1 MGPSRGR
8 NTAPTARA
16 NPLEMVETPSQTLH
30 HKSKPY
36 RRSATQPEPAPSSS
50 AKKRSLSPNNASK
63 PKKNAPAKVQQL
75 AASKV
80 DLAQEDASSI
90 ISGVLSDSCESLPN
104 SPASHSNSH
113 QALQPLL
120 NEASKDSMSTT
131 NEPLKKTTEASSARI
146 DLNSAENAHNLPQ
159 STRQV
164 ILTSSDAQTKLSR
177 LNPFRIAKAMD
188 ALCGPVQSVEHQRSG
203 ALLITTKTLEQVHIL
218 LDAKILKIGEESHP
232 VTGTIAW
239 STQFSYGKIFA
250 PELQDESLD
259 FLLTILKEDK
269 VVGIRKLLS
278 DPKKSSV
285 PLYVLT
291 FLSPSPPNEIR
302 VGYCPY
308 TVDKYYP
315 SPLRCGQCLR
325 YGHSKLRCSR
335 QSPICAHCSQSGH
348 SQEACPNSHLAPK
361 CINCKGPHP
370 ATSRQCPY
378 YESELRA
385 CQLTTDEGLSF
396 PEARA
401 KARTESNNTG
411 SLADTTEARPDL
423 HGRKPNSTLYRT
435 STPTSY
441 KKQPQPAPL
450 IHSEQAFPSLS
461 QLMMNNRASSPPPP
475 TTAAWPTIASQPH
488 ASSTQTSTWLTQ
500 GQRTQHTPL
509 YAATSLSNL
518 PNLPDSQPETLPAQ
532 CTPLSPTSQTQPTTL
547 PTPTSSTHTTPIAL
561 DFTQLLIKLLPLMIR
576 LLLATQLTDKIE
588 CITELGRILQA
599 DSLVSESLKLIGHSS
614 IAHTC

>member
-16 NPLEMVETPSQTLH
+16 NPLEMVETPSQTSH
-30 HKSKPY
+30 QRSKPD
-36 RRSATQPEPAPSSS
+36 RRSATQPALSFGT
-50 AKKRSLSPNNASK
+50 KKRSLSPNNASK
-63 PKKNAPAKVQQL
+63 PKKNAPANKIL
-75 AASKV
+75 PTTAPKV
-80 DLAQEDASSI
+80 DLAHEDASSI
-90 ISGVLSDSCESLPN
+90 ISGVLSDSCESLPY
-104 SPASHSNSH
+104 SLASHSNHH
-113 QALQPLL
+113 QALL
-120 NEASKDSMSTT
+120 NEAPKDRMSTD
-131 NEPLKKTTEASSARI
+131 NQPLKKTTEASSARI
-146 DLNSAENAHNLPQ
+146 DLNSAENVHNLPQ

-164 ILTSSDAQTKLSR
+164 VLTSSDAQTKLSR

-203 ALLITTKTLEQVHIL
+203 ALLITTKTLEQVHTL
-218 LDAKILKIGEESHP
+218 LEAKSLKIGEDSHP

-308 TVDKYYP
+308 IVDKYYP
-315 SPLRCGQCLR
+315 SPLRCGRCLR

-335 QSPICAHCSQSGH
+335 LSPICAHCSQSGH
-348 SQEACPNSHLAPK
+348 SQDACPNTDLAPK

-411 SLADTTEARPDL
+411 SLANTTEARGSGTP
-423 HGRKPNSTLYRT
+423 HRT
-435 STPTSY
+435 STPTRY
-441 KKQPQPAPL
+441 EKQPQPLPL

-461 QLMMNNRASSPPPP
+461 QLMTNNRASSPPPT
-475 TTAAWPTIASQPH
+475 TTAAWPTTASQPH
-488 ASSTQTSTWLTQ
+488 ASSTQISTWLTQ
-500 GQRTQHTPL
+500 GQRTQNSPL
-509 YAATSLSNL
+509 YAATPFSNL
-518 PNLPDSQPETLPAQ
+518 PILPDSQPEILPVQ
-532 CTPLSPTSQTQPTTL
+532 CTPLSPTSQPQPATF